1 MKPGDLV
8 IIDGQM
14 INNFYTFVV
23 PTLGIYLK
31 DVNWNHPSY
40 SSAFPRCEILTSR
53 GEKHI
58 IGLERIFEL

>member
-8 IIDGQM
+8 RIDGRM
-14 INNFYTFVV
+14 INSYTFVI

-53 GEKHI
+53 GGKHI
-58 IGLERIFEL
+58 IGLERIFAL

>member
-8 IIDGQM
+8 RIDGRM
-14 INNFYTFVV
+14 INSYTFVI

-58 IGLERIFEL
+58 IGLERIFGL